1 MAEGVCGSS
10 ITGGPFV
17 LEAGTATSQMNF
29 PSKRRCA
36 TAYRFGG
43 EKNEEKWGLDTGR

>member
-1 MAEGVCGSS
+1 MVEGVCGSS

-17 LEAGTATSQMNF
+17 LEAGAATSQMNF

-36 TAYRFGG
+36 TAYRYGG
-43 EKNEEKWGLDTGR
+43 EKIEKWGLDTGR